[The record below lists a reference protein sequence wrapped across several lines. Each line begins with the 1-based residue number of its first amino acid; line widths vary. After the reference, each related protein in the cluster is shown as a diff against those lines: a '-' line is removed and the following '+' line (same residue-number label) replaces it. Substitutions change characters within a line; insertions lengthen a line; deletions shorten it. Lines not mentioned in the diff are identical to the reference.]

1 MCCFLGHNMMCCNR
15 RAAFLAC
22 VIAKIS
28 SDNNST
34 VILPI
39 ELKRHS
45 YYDEFS
51 SEPAWFDFDL
61 TVSIFLGPS
70 GEHKKN
76 PTNNNAVL
84 ELISHAFLYA
94 ENTKIDRANKPTFT
108 LNLLFHFPIK

>member
-1 MCCFLGHNMMCCNR
+1 MCDR
-15 RAAFLAC
+15 Q
-22 VIAKIS
+22 IS
-28 SDNNST
+28 RDKNST

-76 PTNNNAVL
+76 PTNYNAVL
-84 ELISHAFLYA
+84 EIISHAFLCREHIREPVKNVLA
-94 ENTKIDRANKPTFT
+94 EFVR
-108 LNLLFHFPIK
+108 

>member
-22 VIAKIS
+22 VIAKLAET
-28 SDNNST
+28 T
-34 VILPI
+34 VILSI

-76 PTNNNAVL
+76 PTNYNAVL
-84 ELISHAFLYA
+84 ELISHAFLCR
-94 ENTKIDRANKPTFT
+94 EHQTRPC
-108 LNLLFHFPIK
+108 

>member
-1 MCCFLGHNMMCCNR
+1 MMCCNR